1 MGLVTNANLEA
12 SRTHK
17 VGAALGLAVG
27 SGGIISL
34 GTTSQQY
41 SQQGKTGL
49 VFSASAEI
57 MHLFGW

>member
-27 SGGIISL
+27 SGGMSL

-41 SQQGKTGL
+41 SQQGN
-49 VFSASAEI
+49 VC
-57 MHLFGW
+57 